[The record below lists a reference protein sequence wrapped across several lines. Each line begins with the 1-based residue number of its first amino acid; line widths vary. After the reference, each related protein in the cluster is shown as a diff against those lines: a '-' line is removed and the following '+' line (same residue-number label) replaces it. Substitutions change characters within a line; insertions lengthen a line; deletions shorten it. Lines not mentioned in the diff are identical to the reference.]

1 MGMHA
6 GLSSYIEFLSFVSVN
21 ILSKESVEIQCS
33 IRFCF
38 IGEAT
43 EKQVKNVEVM
53 I

>member
-1 MGMHA
+1 MHA
-6 GLSSYIEFLSFVSVN
+6 ALSTYIEFLSFVSVN
-21 ILSKESVEIQCS
+21 MLSKESVEIQCS

-43 EKQVKNVEVM
+43 EKQGKNVKMM